1 MCFVYLFLPLFIND
15 IEFSRDLISSMAA
28 LLNLNRGIFSHAAQ
42 AAKNGM
48 RYCFAFMPK
57 IKTSQNEGFR

>member
-1 MCFVYLFLPLFIND
+1 MCFVYLFLPFFIND

-42 AAKNGM
+42 AAKKWNEVLL
-48 RYCFAFMPK
+48 CFYAQDK
-57 IKTSQNEGFR
+57 DKSK